1 MKCLV
6 ILEKCCNF
14 ADGNDKT
21 IKNMKEIALTKEE
34 VNVLF
39 LSLITRLNSIRGD
52 YSCEEEHIKSI
63 INKLSEKL

>member
-1 MKCLV
+1 MKCLA
-6 ILEKCCNF
+6 ISEKSYNF
-14 ADGNDKT
+14 ALRNDKT

-39 LSLITRLNSIRGD
+39 LALLTRLNSIRGD

-63 INKLSEKL
+63 INKLN

>member
-1 MKCLV
+1 MKCLA
-6 ILEKCCNF
+6 ISEKSCNF
-14 ADGNDKT
+14 ALRNDKT

-39 LSLITRLNSIRGD
+39 LALITRLNSIRGD

-63 INKLSEKL
+63 INKLN

>member
-1 MKCLV
+1 MKCLSTS
-6 ILEKCCNF
+6 EKSSNF
-14 ADGNDKT
+14 ADGNNKT

-39 LSLITRLNSIRGD
+39 LALITRLNSIRGD

-63 INKLSEKL
+63 INKLN

>member
-1 MKCLV
+1 LS
-6 ILEKCCNF
+6 ISEKSSNF
-14 ADGNDKT
+14 ADGNNKT

-39 LSLITRLNSIRGD
+39 LALITRLNSIRGD

-63 INKLSEKL
+63 INKLN

>member
-1 MKCLV
+1 MS
-6 ILEKCCNF
+6 ISEKSSNF
-14 ADGNDKT
+14 ALRNDKT

-39 LSLITRLNSIRGD
+39 LALITRLNSIRGD

-63 INKLSEKL
+63 INKLN